1 MTCLPRPPRARGVAP
16 WVIATRIVCAS
27 LALIAAMPASAAP
40 PSAPSAAPPSAT
52 ASVTPSATPSTV
64 PPAAPRVG
72 AAGAPDPLDPA
83 ARVPLLR
90 HQSAFAGYRPLPE
103 TAVGSWRDAN
113 EAVARAGGWRAYA
126 REGRP

>member
-1 MTCLPRPPRARGVAP
+1 MTCLPCPPRARGVAHR
-16 WVIATRIVCAS
+16 VIATRIVCAS
-27 LALIAAMPASAAP
+27 LALMSTLPASAAP
-40 PSAPSAAPPSAT
+40 PATPSAPPSAT
-52 ASVTPSATPSTV
+52 ASAS
-64 PPAAPRVG
+64 PPAAPRTG

-90 HQSAFAGYRPLPE
+90 HQSACAGYRPLPE
-103 TAVGSWRDAN
+103 TAVGSWKDAN

>member
-1 MTCLPRPPRARGVAP
+1 MTCLPRPPHARGVATR
-16 WVIATRIVCAS
+16 VITTRIVCAS
-27 LALIAAMPASAAP
+27 LALIAALPASAAP
-40 PSAPSAAPPSAT
+40 PAAPSAAPPSAT
-52 ASVTPSATPSTV
+52 ASVTSSAS
-64 PPAAPRVG
+64 PPAAPRAG
-72 AAGAPDPLDPA
+72 AAGVPDPLDPS

-103 TAVGSWRDAN
+103 TAVGSWKDAN